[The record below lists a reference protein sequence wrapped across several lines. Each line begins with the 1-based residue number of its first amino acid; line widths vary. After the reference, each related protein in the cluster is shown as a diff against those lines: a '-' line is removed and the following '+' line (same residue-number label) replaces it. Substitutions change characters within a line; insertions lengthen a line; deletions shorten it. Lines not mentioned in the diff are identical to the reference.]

1 MKKKN
6 YIIIAGCSRFGANI
20 ASILSDKGEDVV
32 ILDIDKNNFRKL
44 SKDFGGFK
52 IEGDATDI
60 DVLINSGIEK
70 AKILVAATDDDN
82 VNIMISQ
89 IARQIFSIDKVVS
102 RLYDTEKEIAY
113 NDFGINIIY
122 PAKLTIN
129 EFEKVLS
136 INDELRKPIKKGFI
150 QELKWGGM

>member
-32 ILDIDKNNFRKL
+32 ILDINKNNFRKL
-44 SKDFGGFK
+44 SKNFGGFK

-89 IARQIFSIDKVVS
+89 IAKQIFSIDKVVS

-136 INDELRKPIKKGFI
+136 INDELIKPTKKGFI